1 MVRAFT
7 AHNAWAAGIAAG
19 LSLLLVGCGIGIQ
32 RDLSTMKAPEVVYDD
47 ACGLQ
52 EYFDALKSPQVAPP
66 SETFSQDFSQEGPDK
81 GVGGKTRFLFSSDF
95 QMYYVR
101 RMLNQNWK
109 RLPPELVNAPALE
122 LEVRWAQKAGVKRV
136 VTTDDARVM
145 VGAKSWY
152 LPYHVCLSD
161 MLFGEE
167 LYDTRRVFLQ
177 LPPPRPNPFIKGKDA
192 GIVTP
197 AMARADAVGTQE
209 ITDATAETGDGAVAP
224 APKPKPL
231 IGAMPEVP
239 AVVVKPGAGTQ
250 RSPKVADAAAGGG
263 AGPRHES
270 QKLAGPEGKAGG
282 ERAVPAASPT
292 DQEN

>member
-1 MVRAFT
+1 MDRAFT

-66 SETFSQDFSQEGPDK
+66 AETFSQDFSQDGPDK

-95 QMYYVR
+95 QMHYVR
-101 RMLNQNWK
+101 RMLTQNWK
-109 RLPPELVNAPALE
+109 RLPPEVVNAPVLE

-136 VTTDDARVM
+136 VTTDDARLM

-197 AMARADAVGTQE
+197 AMARADVVGTQE
-209 ITDATAETGDGAVAP
+209 IKDGDGDGDAAP
-224 APKPKPL
+224 VTTPFIPKPD
-231 IGAMPEVP
+231 VP
-239 AVVVKPGAGTQ
+239 AVVVKPGTGPLKP
-250 RSPKVADAAAGGG
+250 PKVNSIPPGGQKPE
-263 AGPRHES
+263 AE
-270 QKLAGPEGKAGG
+270 KLAMPEHKAGKLV
-282 ERAVPAASPT
+282 RVVPAASPD
-292 DQEN
+292 DQEP

>member
-32 RDLSTMKAPEVVYDD
+32 RDLSTMKASEVVYDD

-52 EYFDALKSPQVAPP
+52 EYFDALKSPQVSPP

-95 QMYYVR
+95 QMFYVK
-101 RMLNQNWK
+101 RMLTQNWK
-109 RLPPELVNAPALE
+109 RLPPEVANAPSME

-197 AMARADAVGTQE
+197 AMARADVVGTQE
-209 ITDATAETGDGAVAP
+209 IADATAETGDGAVVTP
-224 APKPKPL
+224 PRPPMM
-231 IGAMPEVP
+231 GAMPEIP

-250 RSPKVADAAAGGG
+250 KAPKVADAGG
-263 AGPRHES
+263 APQAQPES
-270 QKLAGPEGKAGG
+270 QKLARPEGKGG
-282 ERAVPAASPT
+282 ERAVPAASPD
-292 DQEN
+292 DQN